1 MSLDAE
7 IAALARAVR
16 ESPEDA
22 MARYRW
28 RCALVR
34 AGRGSEAGF
43 EVGDVVWTELYAK
56 RFKPSGQ
63 FVTGR
68 VDKLRAVA
76 ALHRVVVQG
85 PWPRRLWRA
94 DNELTLLEPARPQSV
109 PA

>member
-34 AGRGSEAGF
+34 AGRGSEAGL
-43 EVGDVVWTELYAK
+43 EVGDVIENRAGTRATVVDE
-56 RFKPSGQ
+56 SG
-63 FVTGR
+63 GR
-68 VDKLRAVA
+68 MGA
-76 ALHRVVVQG
+76 ALERNG
-85 PWPRRLWRA
+85 ARRCLCRLCRPDWQ
-94 DNELTLLEPARPQSV
+94 LLEPARPQAV